1 MEAYTPPDRSC
12 DKILR
17 IEKDGLWPVIEAS
30 RIADRYDMAVV
41 VSEGYSARACREL
54 LAQMP
59 GRCGED
65 LRPARRRPGRVQ
77 HRADTGEATERMPH
91 HSVDVIDLGLT
102 VDTAIGLGLE
112 SEEFIRERALASTIL
127 PKLSDVALEWT
138 RSSPPRMSS

>member
-1 MEAYTPPDRSC
+1 
-12 DKILR
+12 
-17 IEKDGLWPVIEAS
+17 
-30 RIADRYDMAVV
+30 
-41 VSEGYSARACREL
+41 
-54 LAQMP
+54 
-59 GRCGED
+59 
-65 LRPARRRPGRVQ
+65 
-77 HRADTGEATERMPH
+77 MPH